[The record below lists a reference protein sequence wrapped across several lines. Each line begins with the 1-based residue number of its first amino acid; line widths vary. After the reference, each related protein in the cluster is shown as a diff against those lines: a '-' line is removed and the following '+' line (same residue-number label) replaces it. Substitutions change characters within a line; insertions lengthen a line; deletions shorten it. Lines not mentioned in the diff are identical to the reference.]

1 MLRRELYAHK
11 DHNDSDKSNFSE
23 KILGERWNFCKKTL
37 QIPELATVLT
47 QRYSHSRMGS
57 ILLFPLQNPSQI
69 SFRKPSTIPPKDMN
83 IELLTQQGEI
93 NYVLFE
99 FALPSQPQP

>member
-1 MLRRELYAHK
+1 MKLLQ
-11 DHNDSDKSNFSE
+11 
-23 KILGERWNFCKKTL
+23 KTL

-47 QRYSHSRMGS
+47 PRYSHSRMGP

-69 SFRKPSTIPPKDMN
+69 QFSFRKPSTIPPKGMN
-83 IELLTQQGEI
+83 TELLTQQGEI

-99 FALPSQPQP
+99 SALPSQPQP